1 MANFINVS
9 TNKTGFSKLSYSITA
24 LPVISFLKL
33 DGFSGDGVTWD
44 NIEPASVRQGA
55 DGLGAINQKPVLYSG
70 TISFLPNSN
79 CRNVLDILCQQTT
92 PRFGRRAMDY
102 ELILT
107 EYNETAKTKTVYYG
121 GAITEAPAGN
131 SANLEDGQ
139 QDKTYRLTF
148 IDRDILPF

>member
-1 MANFINVS
+1 MANFVNVS
-9 TNKTGFSKLSYSITA
+9 TNKTGFSKLSYSISA
-24 LPVISFLKL
+24 LPVISYLKL

-70 TISFLPNSN
+70 TVSFLPNSN
-79 CRNVLDILCQQTT
+79 CRNVLDILCQQVT
-92 PRFGRRAMDY
+92 PRYGKRSQDY

-107 EYNETAKTKTVYYG
+107 EINETAHTKTIYRG
-121 GAITEAPAGN
+121 GVITEAPAGN
-131 SANLEDGQ
+131 SANLDDGQ

>member
-9 TNKTGFSKLSYSITA
+9 TNKTSFSKLSYSISA
-24 LPVISFLKL
+24 LPVISYLKL
-33 DGFSGDGVTWD
+33 DGFSGEGITWD

-79 CRNVLDILCQQTT
+79 CRNVLDILCQQVT
-92 PRFGRRAMDY
+92 PRYGKRAMDY

-107 EYNETAKTKTVYYG
+107 EYNETAHTKTIYRG
-121 GAITEAPAGN
+121 GAIVEAPAGN
-131 SANLEDGQ
+131 SANLDDGQ
-139 QDKTYRLTF
+139 QDKTYRMTF

>member
-1 MANFINVS
+1 MAQFFDIS

-24 LPVISFLKL
+24 LPVLAYLKL
-33 DGFSGDGVTWD
+33 DGFSSEGIQWD

-70 TISFLPNSN
+70 TMSFLPNSN
-79 CRNVLDILCQQTT
+79 CRNVLDILCQQVT
-92 PRFGRRAMDY
+92 PRFGRRSQDY

-107 EYNETAKTKTVYYG
+107 EYNETAKTKTVYRG
-121 GAITEAPAGN
+121 GSIVEAPAGD
-131 SANLEDGQ
+131 SANLDEGQ
-139 QDKTYRLTF
+139 ADKSYKVTF